1 MNKKFGRVLFMR
13 DWGQAL
19 NDNTLTRLMEL
30 RTNMMLSLDIIPL
43 SAEEQKSLLD
53 DSEMNAEGNI
63 DRWSQRPGAEKRPF
77 ARIPMRMKKDRQIVE
92 IYNDDVTSRGQK
104 IFLCNLTICL
114 LADTMELLDEY
125 TDSLIETGYE
135 CGCQLQVMGFQQ
147 LEGLQTV
154 LPFGPRYIQNLRDV
168 TTESAAI
175 LLPFNAVSMN
185 HETGIPYGVHADTKQ
200 EMMIDRRLLPN
211 GNEWVIGVSGSGKSM
226 RVKITAIMEALITN
240 GDIIFL
246 DPHGEFVALT
256 EALGG
261 QVIRLGGTSTDRIN
275 ALDMCHG
282 YGEGNDTKKKSAF
295 LISLFRSFLGSEF
308 TKEMESILDR
318 CCILAYK
325 EYQMNGYIGAGPT
338 LYDLFRILQQQEE
351 DAAKKLTL
359 LSEQYIT
366 GSFNYFSGYTNVD
379 LFSRITCYDLSD
391 MDENMWD
398 AGMTV
403 AMDSI
408 WNRLIL
414 NKAANVPTFIKIDE
428 VGRFLTNPYLTSSF
442 ESFYSEV
449 RKYGG
454 YITGIIQNVN
464 KLTNSNAARNML
476 ANSEIV
482 VMLRQDTMDAAELK
496 DIYDLSKIQVDM
508 LREAEN
514 GCGIFKCGTSFIS
527 FDGTIE
533 PGYIYDL
540 ANTKPR
546 HEY

>member
-1 MNKKFGRVLFMR
+1 
-13 DWGQAL
+13 
-19 NDNTLTRLMEL
+19 
-30 RTNMMLSLDIIPL
+30 
-43 SAEEQKSLLD
+43 
-53 DSEMNAEGNI
+53 
-63 DRWSQRPGAEKRPF
+63 
-77 ARIPMRMKKDRQIVE
+77 
-92 IYNDDVTSRGQK
+92 
-104 IFLCNLTICL
+104 
-114 LADTMELLDEY
+114 
-125 TDSLIETGYE
+125 
-135 CGCQLQVMGFQQ
+135 
-147 LEGLQTV
+147 
-154 LPFGPRYIQNLRDV
+154 
-168 TTESAAI
+168 
-175 LLPFNAVSMN
+175 
-185 HETGIPYGVHADTKQ
+185 
-200 EMMIDRRLLPN
+200 
-211 GNEWVIGVSGSGKSM
+211 
-226 RVKITAIMEALITN
+226 
-240 GDIIFL
+240 
-246 DPHGEFVALT
+246 
-256 EALGG
+256 
-261 QVIRLGGTSTDRIN
+261 
-275 ALDMCHG
+275 
-282 YGEGNDTKKKSAF
+282 
-295 LISLFRSFLGSEF
+295 
-308 TKEMESILDR
+308 
-318 CCILAYK
+318 
-325 EYQMNGYIGAGPT
+325 
-338 LYDLFRILQQQEE
+338 
-351 DAAKKLTL
+351 
-359 LSEQYIT
+359 
-366 GSFNYFSGYTNVD
+366 
-379 LFSRITCYDLSD
+379 
-391 MDENMWD
+391 MWD